1 MTRAFAFT
9 TLALAALL
17 AAGLSAC
24 EKSVE
29 APDDTGVCWQMIE
42 DGKGKVHFNVVA
54 KNVPNLEKCAAN
66 LEALR
71 LKFLAIG
78 GNKEEL
84 TGVYQGQF
92 IFVQKEGIFVGQS
105 LTSGRYPALVR
116 TGDGRLA
123 VPGAMPQP

>member
-1 MTRAFAFT
+1 MTRSRSLKLLAVA
-9 TLALAALL
+9 ALAFS
-17 AAGLSAC
+17 GLTAC

-29 APDDTGVCWQMIE
+29 APDDTGVCWQMVE
-42 DGKGKVHFNVVA
+42 EGKGKVHFNVVA
-54 KNVPNLEKCAAN
+54 KNVPNLERCAAN

-78 GNKEEL
+78 GNKTEL
-84 TGVYQGQF
+84 TGAYQGQF
-92 IFVQKEGIFVGQS
+92 IFVQREGIFVGQS

-123 VPGAMPQP
+123 VPGAMPQ

>member
-1 MTRAFAFT
+1 MTRTLSLKLLAVAA
-9 TLALAALL
+9 LALS
-17 AAGLSAC
+17 GLTAC

-29 APDDTGVCWQMIE
+29 APDDTGVCWQMVE
-42 DGKGKVHFNVVA
+42 EGKGKVHFNVVA
-54 KNVPNLEKCAAN
+54 KNVPNLERCAAN

-78 GNKEEL
+78 GNKSEL
-84 TGVYQGQF
+84 TGAYQGQF
-92 IFVQKEGIFVGQS
+92 IFVQREGIFVGQS

-123 VPGAMPQP
+123 VPGAMPQ